1 MSSKLALPIA
11 ALCAALTA
19 LVVLGACVVLLAFS
33 VVSSGAGSAQP
44 PAPTRAQRGAAGRRG
59 GAGARGGPAGLL
71 VPAPGG
77 APSAFARADIPP
89 AYLALYL
96 AAAARFGLD
105 WTILAGIGRVEC
117 DHGRDPAPAC
127 TVEGQFNSAG
137 AGGPAQFLLSTWQ
150 RYGVSATGSGA
161 PDMWNPADAIFS
173 MANYLRAC
181 GAPANYPQAIYG
193 YNHAWWYV
201 ADVLSWARRYR
212 GRTVRLDVR
221 PLSPATTGQ
230 EAAADPGP
238 VGQPVAAACR
248 CGGLLPS
255 RGASISRPAGA
266 SSARPSVAGAT
277 ITLSGSVAFCSQI
290 GGRAP

>member
-1 MSSKLALPIA
+1 VSAKLALPIA
-11 ALCAALTA
+11 ALCTGLAA

-33 VVSSGAGSAQP
+33 VIASGAGSAQP
-44 PAPTRAQRGAAGRRG
+44 PILPATAAPPAPTA
-59 GAGARGGPAGLL
+59 PAGLV

-77 APSAFARADIPP
+77 PPSAFARADIPP
-89 AYLALYL
+89 TYLALYR

-161 PDMWNPADAIFS
+161 PDMWNAADAIFS

-181 GAPANYPQAIYG
+181 GAPADYPHAIYG

-201 ADVLSWARRYR
+201 AEVLGWARRYR
-212 GRTVRLDVR
+212 G
-221 PLSPATTGQ
+221 
-230 EAAADPGP
+230 
-238 VGQPVAAACR
+238 
-248 CGGLLPS
+248 
-255 RGASISRPAGA
+255 
-266 SSARPSVAGAT
+266 
-277 ITLSGSVAFCSQI
+277 
-290 GGRAP
+290 